1 VHSEERAISLSL
13 KLLLLLRQPRFAR
26 NLFSGQDNQSDPCIS
41 SITRSIMITSSNSP
55 LREQLLEGCWRA
67 FEGQYFDIWE
77 PGRAGKPMV
86 VARQLIHDDWCWTF
100 WTGTDYGFSG
110 SVAFS
115 VLLCRSP
122 EGGPIYVLDEFPH
135 DLTEAR
141 KIDVKRFAR
150 VHYRALIR
158 MPMRY
163 EQPQRTAAMY
173 LGPDCWSERG
183 DTHTLADLANEE
195 LEPYD
200 LSFQPAR
207 NDRAGGA
214 QLVYTMLQ
222 TGELVIADTW

>member
-1 VHSEERAISLSL
+1 
-13 KLLLLLRQPRFAR
+13 
-26 NLFSGQDNQSDPCIS
+26 
-41 SITRSIMITSSNSP
+41 
-55 LREQLLEGCWRA
+55 
-67 FEGQYFDIWE
+67 
-77 PGRAGKPMV
+77 
-86 VARQLIHDDWCWTF
+86 
-100 WTGTDYGFSG
+100 
-110 SVAFS
+110 
-115 VLLCRSP
+115 
-122 EGGPIYVLDEFPH
+122 
-135 DLTEAR
+135 
-141 KIDVKRFAR
+141 
-150 VHYRALIR
+150 
-158 MPMRY
+158 MRY